1 VLETENASVI
11 LKEKLANAKNAIS
24 VLRDEKVTATLT
36 IEKITQ
42 ELEEELEQKIALI
55 AQLEALRNEHVAMV
69 GDRVLFYSLVQGNN
83 ANYYK
88 LYSK

>member
-55 AQLEALRNEHVAMV
+55 A
-69 GDRVLFYSLVQGNN
+69 
-83 ANYYK
+83 
-88 LYSK
+88 